1 MIIWGRCL
9 YLFKQQKIAMILMPI
24 LAIAILFG
32 GNAIFGGPKG
42 DVYEGVGQGFSG
54 EIKVK
59 ITMAEDEILS
69 IDITEINDTPGL
81 GDTAAQEVA
90 ANIVAAQSTEVDTVS
105 GATLSSQGTIE
116 AVENALAGLSL
127 GGGSSMN
134 LELEDGEYEG
144 TGNGFVGDIKLKV
157 LVEGGKVSDIELLDF
172 NDTPGIGD
180 AAAESIIQDI
190 INKQSVEIDGVSGAT
205 VSSEGV
211 IQAVK
216 NALEL

>member
-1 MIIWGRCL
+1 M
-9 YLFKQQKIAMILMPI
+9 FKQQKIAMILMPI